1 MSSDRLFQRLGID
14 KAVAFGLATRL
25 WQLLAGPVTAILI
38 TSQFSPELQG
48 YYYTFAGVL
57 AWQVFVEL
65 GLHAIIIYFVS
76 HEWEKLSLDET
87 GCLVGNQD
95 ALNRLVSFGRQLNR
109 WYSGVAVAFVLIVGV
124 GGLVFFWPGDPAI
137 TWIPQW
143 LLLIL
148 LTSGTLWMI
157 PCLSILE
164 GCNQVETVNRF
175 RFWLGVAGNV
185 TVWGCLLLDAQLW
198 TIVASAGVR
207 FLGEFLLVAVKY
219 QNFFRRFLT
228 SFDGARFPWKEE
240 VWPMQWRAA
249 VQSITGYFGLAF
261 VTPVL
266 FKYHGSTLA
275 GQMGLTWTLLVVV
288 QGLGQAWI
296 QPRVPT
302 LGILISQK
310 DYASLNHL
318 FYRVLTISS
327 CLVLAG
333 VVGFAGIIWGLT
345 AWQIEIENS
354 GLHPE
359 LLRILSRLVKRVLDP
374 GMILLFGIGATC
386 GHVVTCLGIYIRAH
400 RRDPLLAVSTGSTA
414 TMGLAIYLL
423 GRFYADIGAGIGYTG
438 ALMLVALPGH
448 LYVMRA
454 VQNHWH
460 QPSPERN
467 PATDEAGEPT
477 DTSGT
482 EH

>member
-1 MSSDRLFQRLGID
+1 MSSDRLFPWLGID
-14 KAVAFGLATRL
+14 KAVAFGLATRF
-25 WQLLAGPVTAILI
+25 WQLLAGPITAILI

-76 HEWEKLSLDET
+76 HEWEKLSLDES
-87 GCLVGNQD
+87 GCPVGNQN

-109 WYSGVAVAFVLIVGV
+109 WYGGVAGSFVLVVGA
-124 GGLVFFWPGDPAI
+124 GGLVFFWPGDPAFS
-137 TWIPQW
+137 WIPQW
-143 LLLIL
+143 LSLIL
-148 LTSGTLWMI
+148 LTSGTLWLI
-157 PCLSILE
+157 PYVAILE

-175 RFWLGVAGNV
+175 RFWLGVAGNI
-185 TVWGCLLLDAQLW
+185 TVWLCLLLDAELW
-198 TIVASAGVR
+198 TIVASAAVR
-207 FLGEFLLVAVKY
+207 FFGEILLVAVRY
-219 QNFFRRFLT
+219 RNFFKRFVAT
-228 SFDGARFPWKEE
+228 FDGVRFPWKEE

-249 VQSITGYFGLAF
+249 LQSIAGYFGLAF

-266 FKYHGSTLA
+266 FKYHGSALA

-296 QPRVPT
+296 QPRVPRF
-302 LGILISQK
+302 GMLISQK
-310 DYASLNHL
+310 DYSSLNHL
-318 FYRVLTISS
+318 FYRVLTIST

-333 VVGFAGIIWGLT
+333 VIGFAGVVWGLT
-345 AWQIEIENS
+345 VWQIDIENS
-354 GLHPE
+354 GLPPDVS
-359 LLRILSRLVKRVLDP
+359 RILSRLVTRVLDP
-374 GMILLFGIGATC
+374 GAILLFGIGATC

-400 RRDPLLAVSTGSTA
+400 RRDPLLAISTGSTA

-438 ALMLVALPGH
+438 VLMLVALPGH
-448 LYVMRA
+448 LYVMRV
-454 VQNHWH
+454 VQNRWH
-460 QPSPERN
+460 QSPPESSVV
-467 PATDEAGEPT
+467 AGEVDEPT